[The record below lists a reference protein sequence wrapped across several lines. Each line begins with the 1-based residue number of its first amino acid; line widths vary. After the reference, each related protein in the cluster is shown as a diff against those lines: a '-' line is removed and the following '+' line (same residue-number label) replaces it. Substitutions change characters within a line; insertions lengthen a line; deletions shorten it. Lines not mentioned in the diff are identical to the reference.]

1 MIFALSQY
9 TGDGNTKSAGTKD
22 AIDVL
27 RYLVLSGAS
36 YVDAKD
42 LEVKP
47 AGSY

>member
-1 MIFALSQY
+1 M
-9 TGDGNTKSAGTKD
+9 TKQLLKRAD
-22 AIDVL
+22 L
-27 RYLVLSGAS
+27 LEWLVLSGAS